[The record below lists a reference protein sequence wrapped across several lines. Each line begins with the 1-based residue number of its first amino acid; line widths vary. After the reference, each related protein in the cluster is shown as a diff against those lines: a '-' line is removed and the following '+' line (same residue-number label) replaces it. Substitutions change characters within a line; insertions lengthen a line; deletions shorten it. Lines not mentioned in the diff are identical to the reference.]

1 MFLLLLSLF
10 LFQCKEKY
18 ETAQVLLQGLEEDA
32 HTEDDRRLLQKCI
45 LWLFFYVFDD
55 VNELFGRGR
64 GCPRVKGCP
73 DQPACDKPFAELDQ
87 KKKQI
92 M

>member
-1 MFLLLLSLF
+1 MLPWMSCLVIQKRYVSFNSLSQFRPFLGSSPEVQHVFFMVLLLLSLF

-45 LWLFFYVFDD
+45 L
-55 VNELFGRGR
+55 
-64 GCPRVKGCP
+64 
-73 DQPACDKPFAELDQ
+73 
-87 KKKQI
+87 
-92 M
+92 

>member
-1 MFLLLLSLF
+1 MVLLLLSLY

-45 LWLFFYVFDD
+45 LWLLLYVFDD

-64 GCPRVKGCP
+64 GCSRVKDRP
-73 DQPACDKPFAELDQ
+73 DQPACDKPFSELDQ
-87 KKKQI
+87 KKKKI
-92 M
+92 I